1 MQKETKNTEVTEA
14 ELVLTPQIDKI
25 KLIARDA
32 LRMELI
38 SPRLTKI
45 SVLEAA
51 IKEAKEYQ
59 ELVKKDIEVIEY
71 EFTKEDT
78 NHPRYNE
85 KDSTE
90 NKEIRIKNKNEMLE
104 EYSALIKGYEEKI
117 ENQREGIRKIEAG
130 KTLVSSAELS
140 NLVEVLIEQDSKNK
154 LTQ

>member
-38 SPRLTKI
+38 SSRLTKI
-45 SVLEAA
+45 SVLETA

>member
-140 NLVEVLIEQDSKNK
+140 DLVEILIEQDSKNK